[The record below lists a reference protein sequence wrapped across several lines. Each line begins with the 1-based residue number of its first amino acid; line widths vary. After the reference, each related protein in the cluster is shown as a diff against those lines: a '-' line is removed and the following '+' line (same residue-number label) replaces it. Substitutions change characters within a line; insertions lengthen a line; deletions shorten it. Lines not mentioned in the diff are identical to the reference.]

1 MKLAFSTLG
10 CPEWD
15 INQILDSARKHGY
28 EGVELRFYRGSFD
41 LASALAEFPGGPGEF
56 RRRFEGAGIEICCLD
71 TSVVLSEPG
80 DSIAEGEKNIELAL
94 ALGAPY
100 LRVFGGDVP
109 ENETRES
116 CLKRAADKLSR
127 LGEAADRQ
135 GLRVLLETHD
145 AFSSGKQVA
154 ELLEAAGDKG
164 LGVIWDVHHP
174 VAMGETP
181 AETARLIGGRT
192 YHVHVKDGKGGNELT
207 LPGEGDVP
215 LEETIKELH
224 GLGYRGYLSFE
235 WEKAWVP
242 ELPDPE
248 VAFPQ
253 AARYFSELL
262 QKLGIPRG

>member
-15 INQILDSARKHGY
+15 INQILDAARMHGY
-28 EGVELRFYRGSFD
+28 DGVELRFYRGSYD
-41 LASALAEFPGGPGEF
+41 LGTALAEFPGGPGEF
-56 RRRFEGAGIEICCLD
+56 RRRFEAAGIAICCLD

-80 DSIAEGEKNIELAL
+80 DSIAEGEQMIELAL

-109 ENETRES
+109 ENEDRES
-116 CLKRAADKLSR
+116 CRRRAADKLSR
-127 LGEAADRQ
+127 LGERADEQ

-154 ELLEAAGDKG
+154 ELLEAAGDRG
-164 LGVIWDVHHP
+164 IGVIWDVHHP
-174 VAMGETP
+174 AAMGETP
-181 AETARLIGGRT
+181 AETAQLIGSRT
-192 YHVHVKDGKGGNELT
+192 YHVHVKDGKGGGELC

-215 LEETIKELH
+215 LRETIEALH
-224 GLGYRGYLSFE
+224 GLGYQGYLSFE

-253 AARYFSELL
+253 AARYFSRLL
-262 QKLGIPRG
+262 QELGIPRS